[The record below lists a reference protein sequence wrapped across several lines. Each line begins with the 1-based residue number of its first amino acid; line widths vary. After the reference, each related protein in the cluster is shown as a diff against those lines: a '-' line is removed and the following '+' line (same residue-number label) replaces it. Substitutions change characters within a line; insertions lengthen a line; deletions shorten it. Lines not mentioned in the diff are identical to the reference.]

1 MVSFK
6 ELMIVAASLNA
17 AQAKDQGEYTP
28 GSNAGD
34 WEDSNNGG
42 NDYNTQQYS
51 QYEQYYDRTL
61 WVHSHTPI
69 QDYADPNTADF
80 SDRRQEGSCIG
91 FSNNLMRSTGVR
103 NSQEPWVMVSDNV
116 NDCAV
121 VDMIIADSTADP
133 PTYMIYMKRRV
144 DNVGVQA
151 GYLSTRSEVDD
162 KRNSES
168 GYLSAAY

>member
-17 AQAKDQGEYTP
+17 AQAQDKDQGEYTP

-34 WEDSNNGG
+34 WSGGNDGG
-42 NDYNTQQYS
+42 NDYYNQESS

-80 SDRRQEGSCIG
+80 SDRR
-91 FSNNLMRSTGVR
+91 
-103 NSQEPWVMVSDNV
+103 
-116 NDCAV
+116 
-121 VDMIIADSTADP
+121 
-133 PTYMIYMKRRV
+133 
-144 DNVGVQA
+144 
-151 GYLSTRSEVDD
+151 
-162 KRNSES
+162 
-168 GYLSAAY
+168 